1 MNPEKLT
8 QEEILAQLPPTV
20 RDYYRELAQPC
31 ISINVSEAADELPL
45 LASKFGGVPY
55 IAAGE
60 DCPRDRHGLP
70 YMLLAQFNFAEIA
83 AQAGQHPDLPE
94 QGLLQIFS
102 PMDAN
107 IGFLD
112 ATGDWAQV
120 RFLPE
125 LPGDAGNQ
133 TAIAEMR
140 AWHAEIS
147 KLSNP
152 ELGLYS
158 DLIDEACEAFKAK
171 YGIAYYLPFYRELA
185 LHFSTTISYPETEDI
200 EIEHYDEQGEG
211 HYRFGKIYDEAV
223 AELCDALPRNHEC
236 RLLGYATYPQYDPR
250 YVSIYNG
257 EEDKTIIHTNMRLL
271 FQLTEAGVFRNSEGK
286 WCALVPFSMA
296 AQCFIDRESL
306 KKRDFSKLMF
316 FAAGD

>member
-1 MNPEKLT
+1 M
-8 QEEILAQLPPTV
+8 

-152 ELGLYS
+152 ELGLYN
-158 DLIDEACEAFKAK
+158 
-171 YGIAYYLPFYRELA
+171 Y
-185 LHFSTTISYPETEDI
+185 
-200 EIEHYDEQGEG
+200 EIG
-211 HYRFGKIYDEAV
+211 RASVGK
-223 AELCDALPRNHEC
+223 EC
-236 RLLGYATYPQYDPR
+236 RSRWSPY
-250 YVSIYNG
+250 
-257 EEDKTIIHTNMRLL
+257 H
-271 FQLTEAGVFRNSEGK
+271 
-286 WCALVPFSMA
+286 
-296 AQCFIDRESL
+296 
-306 KKRDFSKLMF
+306 
-316 FAAGD
+316 